1 MDKNFS
7 VIIKGVGGQGIV
19 TLVAIIDQAAFLDGY
34 DVRSSELHGLSQRE
48 GSVEAHVKFGKKV
61 YSPLVYKGQA
71 DLIIGQ
77 ELLEGLRSVAL
88 AGAQTKFL
96 INTFFSPFIGSIK
109 EQEILDEL
117 NKLSRL
123 QSNRGSSMPT
133 KSASGP
139 KDKLILVPASKVCLE
154 KLGKEVVSSIYLLG
168 YAVGKK
174 IMPLKKESALR
185 AIKNIIPEKYQEIN
199 INAFELGYGN

>member
-1 MDKNFS
+1 MTKNFNI
-7 VIIKGVGGQGIV
+7 IIKGVGGQGIV
-19 TLVAIIDQAAFLDGY
+19 TLVAIIDHAAFLDGF

-48 GSVEAHVKFGKKV
+48 GSVEAHVKFGKKI

-77 ELLEGLRSVAL
+77 ELLEGLRSVDL
-88 AGAQTKFL
+88 GGAQTKFL

-109 EQEILDEL
+109 EQEILSEL
-117 NKLSRL
+117 NKL
-123 QSNRGSSMPT
+123 
-133 KSASGP
+133 P
-139 KDKLILVPASKVCLE
+139 KDKLILVPASKTCQE

-174 IMPLKKESALR
+174 LIPLKKEAVLR
-185 AIKNIIPEKYQEIN
+185 AINNVIPEKYLELN
-199 INAFELGYGN
+199 IGAFKLGHD

>member
-1 MDKNFS
+1 MIKNFNI
-7 VIIKGVGGQGIV
+7 IIKGVGGQGIV

-34 DVRSSELHGLSQRE
+34 DVKSSELHGLSQRE

-77 ELLEGLRSVAL
+77 ELLEGLRSAAL
-88 AGAQTKFL
+88 GGSQTKFL
-96 INTFFSPFIGSIK
+96 INTFYLPFIGSIK
-109 EQEILDEL
+109 EQEALYEL
-117 NKLSRL
+117 NKL
-123 QSNRGSSMPT
+123 
-133 KSASGP
+133 P
-139 KDKLILVPASKVCLE
+139 KDKLILVPASKDCLE

-174 IMPLKKESALR
+174 IMPIKKESALQ
-185 AIKNIIPEKYQEIN
+185 AIKNIIPAKYQEIN
-199 INAFELGYGN
+199 VKAFELGHGN